1 LRVSRARVINDL
13 ARSQTERRNVLKG
26 YFEPTEAERN
36 DGKKIPTEAHEV
48 IARLAAGGYLSVIL
62 TTNFDRL
69 MKCALE
75 ARGTPP
81 VSE

>member
-1 LRVSRARVINDL
+1 LRVSRARVINQL
-13 ARSQTERRNVLKG
+13 ARSQTERRNLLKG

-36 DGKKIPTEAHEV
+36 DGKKIPTEAHEK

-69 MKCALE
+69 MKRP
-75 ARGTPP
+75 RGQRNSTRL
-81 VSE
+81 